1 MIVKVENEK
10 RKIFNQAVEKGM
22 RLDLE
27 DINKLDDTY
36 KKDYTNQLWKESDEV
51 MSGSVECKEVR
62 K

>member
-51 MSGSVECKEVR
+51 MSYV
-62 K
+62 